1 MDQRSLFGL
10 SEHLEKLS
18 QQGDPLE
25 VLDATI
31 DFEYFRG
38 WLVEGLGYGDGS
50 KGGRPPFDPV
60 SMFKALILQA
70 QHNLS
75 DARME
80 FMIRDRL
87 SWMRFLGFDLGGP
100 TPDENTIRHFRNR
113 LTETGTLRRVMKA
126 FDWQLRSEQANA
138 TGRRKPANGYIPMS
152 GQIVDASLVP
162 APKQRNTEDEKAAIK
177 AGKSAKEIWPDE
189 PNKAAQKGEPWKA
202 ATGPRPMANSARWT
216 LKIGGK
222 QRYRPDG
229 TPLPMIAMP
238 VFGYKSHI
246 SIDRRFGFIRAAAVT
261 SATEAEGRML
271 RRIVTTDNTGGD
283 VWADS
288 AYRSQ
293 SNEKW
298 LAANML
304 KSQIHRRKPAGK
316 PMPTS
321 MARANARK
329 SSIRARIEHVF
340 AHQKNRF
347 GLFIRT
353 IGLARADAKLTLA
366 NLAYNFDCLI
376 FHERGPAKG

>member
-1 MDQRSLFGL
+1 MEQRSLFGL
-10 SEHLEKLS
+10 SEHLERLS
-18 QQGDPLE
+18 KNGDPLE
-25 VLDATI
+25 TLEAAV
-31 DFEYFRG
+31 DFEYFRS

-87 SWMRFLGFDLGGP
+87 SWMRFLGFDLGAP

-113 LTETGTLRRVMKA
+113 LTETGTLKRVMKA
-126 FDWQLRSEQANA
+126 FDWQLH
-138 TGRRKPANGYIPMS
+138 KKGYIPMS

-162 APKQRNTEDEKAAIK
+162 APKQRNTESEKEAIK
-177 AGKSAKEIWPDE
+177 AGKSAGEIWPDE
-189 PNKAAQKGEPWKA
+189 PAKAAQKDVD
-202 ATGPRPMANSARWT
+202 ARWT

-222 QRYRPDG
+222 VRHRPDG

-246 SIDRRFGFIRAAAVT
+246 SIDRRFGFIREAAVT
-261 SATEAEGRML
+261 SASAPDGRQL
-271 RRIVTTDNTGGD
+271 KRLVSRKNTGSE

-293 SNEKW
+293 KNEKW
-298 LAANML
+298 LAERML
-304 KSQIHRRKPAGK
+304 TSRIHRRKPAGK
-316 PMPTS
+316 PMPQTT
-321 MARANARK
+321 ARANARK
-329 SSIRARIEHVF
+329 SSIRAAVEHVF
-340 AHQKNRF
+340 AHQKTRF

-353 IGLARADAKLTLA
+353 IGLARAEAKLTLA
-366 NLAYNFDCLI
+366 NIAYNMDRLI
-376 FHERGPAKG
+376 FHERRMATG

>member
-1 MDQRSLFGL
+1 MEQRSFFGL
-10 SEHLEKLS
+10 SEHLERLS
-18 QQGDPLE
+18 RNGDPLE
-25 VLDATI
+25 VLEATV

-38 WLVEGLGYGDGS
+38 WLVEGLGYSDGR

-75 DARME
+75 DAKME

-87 SWMRFLGFDLGGP
+87 SWMRFLRFDLGGP
-100 TPDENTIRHFRNR
+100 TPDETTIRLFRNK

-126 FDWQLRSEQANA
+126 FDWQLQKR
-138 TGRRKPANGYIPMS
+138 GYVPMS

-162 APKQRNTEDEKAAIK
+162 APKQRNTEGEKEAIK
-177 AGKSAKEIWPDE
+177 AGKTAREIWPDE
-189 PNKAAQKGEPWKA
+189 PNKAAQKDVD
-202 ATGPRPMANSARWT
+202 ARWT

-222 QRYRPDG
+222 IRFDAAG
-229 TPLPMIAMP
+229 KPLPQIALP

-246 SIDRRFGFIRAAAVT
+246 AIDRRFGFIREGAVT
-261 SATEAEGRML
+261 AASHADGRML
-271 RRIVTTDNTGGD
+271 PKLVKTDNTASE

-293 SNEKW
+293 TNEKW
-298 LAANML
+298 LASRML
-304 KSQIHRRKPAGK
+304 VSRIHRRKPADK
-316 PMPTS
+316 PMPRTI
-321 MARANARK
+321 ARANAAK
-329 SSIRARIEHVF
+329 SSIRAAVEHVF

-353 IGLARADAKLTLA
+353 IGIMHAEAKLTLA
-366 NLAYNFDCLI
+366 NIAYNFDRLV
-376 FHERGPAKG
+376 FHERARAMA